1 MESEIDPT
9 GQEIGEVPA
18 VPAAQKPLTFIEQAR
33 RTQIIAAATE
43 VVAEFGY
50 AKASLARIAQHA
62 GISKGVVT
70 YHFRN
75 KEEILN
81 HLVNDYFERGWDF
94 MEAQISAESTALG
107 QVRSWVGAQLDF
119 YARNRTEFLAMIEVV
134 ASHRGADGAHEFAES
149 FEEEIAGLTEILA
162 SGQAAGDL
170 REFEPRSVA
179 RIILRCLDGV
189 LGSWATNPELD
200 LAAER
205 AALLDF
211 ISHAIRNE

>member
-1 MESEIDPT
+1 MESESEPP
-9 GQEIGEVPA
+9 GPGEGEAPV
-18 VPAAQKPLTFIEQAR
+18 AQKPPTFIEQAR
-33 RTQIIAAATE
+33 RAQIIAAATE
-43 VVAEFGY
+43 VVAEVGY

-75 KEEILN
+75 KDEILN
-81 HLVNDYFERGWDF
+81 RLVNDYFERGWAF
-94 MEAQISAESTALG
+94 MEVRISAEPSALG
-107 QVRSWVGAQLDF
+107 QVRAWVGAQLDF
-119 YARNRTEFLAMIEVV
+119 YARNRTEFIAMIEVV
-134 ASHRGADGAHEFAES
+134 TSHRGADGGHEFAED
-149 FEEEIAGLTEILA
+149 FEEEISGLTDILV
-162 SGQAAGDL
+162 SGQAEGDL

-189 LGSWATNPELD
+189 LGSWATNPDLD

-211 ISHAIRNE
+211 ISHAIRNEQ